1 MYKARSSTPIL
12 CVCLVR
18 GWMMLPDAAGCVGPA
33 LRPKGGWFPDTECQV
48 TQSVAHFA
56 AALRTQHN
64 AHIPYPLRWRI
75 GEMAWLPSSSNGAD
89 NADER
94 STASSGSSGHSQ
106 PNESPRSGHLN
117 GNNGGIRDTAA
128 AGRHPPAL
136 LRHAT
141 PHLQPKT
148 ESVSDGDGDGDAE
161 LSDFS
166 LNDTEEDEEDLRDY
180 IVLNGNQA
188 DGNRSLSSSPRS
200 HSRNG
205 LLTAPASSGSSVGGS
220 GGGGSGSGGG
230 GNGSGGNA
238 SSGGGSGGGATGGV
252 RKVFTNTRERW
263 RQQNVSGAFAE
274 LRKLVPTHPP
284 DKKLS
289 KNEILRSAIKYI
301 KLLTG
306 ILEWQQRQAPA
317 HPIRALLEPNN
328 NDNRMANGHAAD
340 VEHLEHQDVPSV
352 RHIKCERTDGQVHR
366 NGIGS
371 GHGHGNGNTGN
382 DLLMIAPGA
391 IVKNELLLESPLPL
405 GHPLAGPP
413 LQLATAPLAM
423 ADQTRISGPG
433 SGVKSASGRSS
444 KRRLKPEGGATDL
457 SLGKRRRT

>member
-1 MYKARSSTPIL
+1 
-12 CVCLVR
+12 
-18 GWMMLPDAAGCVGPA
+18 
-33 LRPKGGWFPDTECQV
+33 
-48 TQSVAHFA
+48 
-56 AALRTQHN
+56 
-64 AHIPYPLRWRI
+64 
-75 GEMAWLPSSSNGAD
+75 MAWLPSSSNGAD

-94 STASSGSSGHSQ
+94 STASSGSSGHS
-106 PNESPRSGHLN
+106 SGRREEEN
-117 GNNGGIRDTAA
+117 GASGSAGGGHEIR
-128 AGRHPPAL
+128 GRQPPAL

-148 ESVSDGDGDGDAE
+148 ESVSDGDADGDAE

-180 IVLNGNQA
+180 IVLNGSQA

-200 HSRNG
+200 HSR
-205 LLTAPASSGSSVGGS
+205 TAPPSSGSSAGGTGGPASGGALSNSGGS
-220 GGGGSGSGGG
+220 GGGIGIGG
-230 GNGSGGNA
+230 
-238 SSGGGSGGGATGGV
+238 GGV

-306 ILEWQQRQAPA
+306 ILEWQQRQQA
-317 HPIRALLEPNN
+317 HLEQNN
-328 NDNRMANGHAAD
+328 NDNRTVNGHALM
-340 VEHLEHQDVPSV
+340 EHHQGAEDAEMRPEERTDIATAV
-352 RHIKCERTDGQVHR
+352 RHIKCERSD
-366 NGIGS
+366 
-371 GHGHGNGNTGN
+371 GHGGN

-391 IVKNELLLESPLPL
+391 LIKTE
-405 GHPLAGPP
+405 
-413 LQLATAPLAM
+413 QLHEVSAPLANIPNPLSPSPM
-423 ADQTRISGPG
+423 PAVESRILAVGTG
-433 SGVKSASGRSS
+433 LRVGARSS
-444 KRRLKPEGGATDL
+444 KRRLKTEAGATDL

>member
-1 MYKARSSTPIL
+1 
-12 CVCLVR
+12 
-18 GWMMLPDAAGCVGPA
+18 
-33 LRPKGGWFPDTECQV
+33 
-48 TQSVAHFA
+48 
-56 AALRTQHN
+56 
-64 AHIPYPLRWRI
+64 
-75 GEMAWLPSSSNGAD
+75 MAWLPSSSNGAD

-106 PNESPRSGHLN
+106 PNESPRSGHMN
-117 GNNGGIRDTAA
+117 GNGGMRDTA

-148 ESVSDGDGDGDAE
+148 ESISDGDGDAE

-220 GGGGSGSGGG
+220 GGGG

-306 ILEWQQRQAPA
+306 ILEWQQRQAPS
-317 HPIRALLEPNN
+317 HPIRAQLEPNN

-340 VEHLEHQDVPSV
+340 GELENPDVPPV
-352 RHIKCERTDGQVHR
+352 RHIKCERTDAQLHR
-366 NGIGS
+366 NGI

-391 IVKNELLLESPLPL
+391 VVKSELLLESPLPL
-405 GHPLAGPP
+405 GHPLTGPP
-413 LQLATAPLAM
+413 LPLPTAPLAM
-423 ADQTRISGPG
+423 AETQRISGTV

>member
-1 MYKARSSTPIL
+1 
-12 CVCLVR
+12 
-18 GWMMLPDAAGCVGPA
+18 
-33 LRPKGGWFPDTECQV
+33 
-48 TQSVAHFA
+48 
-56 AALRTQHN
+56 
-64 AHIPYPLRWRI
+64 
-75 GEMAWLPSSSNGAD
+75 MAWLPSSSNGAD

-94 STASSGSSGHSQ
+94 STASSGSSGHSSGRRDEA
-106 PNESPRSGHLN
+106 NSSPRSGN
-117 GNNGGIRDTAA
+117 GNGATVRDSGRTA
-128 AGRHPPAL
+128 PPAL

-188 DGNRSLSSSPRS
+188 DANRSLSSSPRS

-205 LLTAPASSGSSVGGS
+205 LLTAPPSSGSSGCTASGGAVGGGGCGGTAGGGTAS
-220 GGGGSGSGGG
+220 GGGGTGGHVV
-230 GNGSGGNA
+230 
-238 SSGGGSGGGATGGV
+238 GGV

-306 ILEWQQRQAPA
+306 ILEWQQRQVPA
-317 HPIRALLEPNN
+317 HPPYPGSGPETNN
-328 NDNRMANGHAAD
+328 NDNRTLNGHAD
-340 VEHLEHQDVPSV
+340 SDLEQPDISAV
-352 RHIKCERTDGQVHR
+352 RHIKCERTDGGGGGASTVPHR
-366 NGIGS
+366 NGG
-371 GHGHGNGNTGN
+371 GN

-391 IVKNELLLESPLPL
+391 LVKSEHLLESPLPSNHSH
-405 GHPLAGPP
+405 GHIPSLAHSLPGTGLVPVP
-413 LQLATAPLAM
+413 ESRL
-423 ADQTRISGPG
+423 ISSSTGAVVPKLTT
-433 SGVKSASGRSS
+433 SRSS
-444 KRRLKPEGGATDL
+444 KRRLKSEAGAGATDL

>member
-1 MYKARSSTPIL
+1 
-12 CVCLVR
+12 
-18 GWMMLPDAAGCVGPA
+18 
-33 LRPKGGWFPDTECQV
+33 
-48 TQSVAHFA
+48 
-56 AALRTQHN
+56 
-64 AHIPYPLRWRI
+64 
-75 GEMAWLPSSSNGAD
+75 MAWLPSSSNGAD

-94 STASSGSSGHSQ
+94 STASSGSSGHSSGRRDEA
-106 PNESPRSGHLN
+106 NSSPRSGTGN
-117 GNNGGIRDTAA
+117 GAAVRDSGRTA
-128 AGRHPPAL
+128 PPAL

-148 ESVSDGDGDGDAE
+148 ESVSDGDGDGDGDAE

-188 DGNRSLSSSPRS
+188 DANRSLSSSPRS

-205 LLTAPASSGSSVGGS
+205 LLTAPPSTGSSGCTASGGAIGGTGGAGGGGAGPA
-220 GGGGSGSGGG
+220 GGGGSGGHVV
-230 GNGSGGNA
+230 
-238 SSGGGSGGGATGGV
+238 GGV

-306 ILEWQQRQAPA
+306 ILEWQQRQVPHA
-317 HPIRALLEPNN
+317 HSAYLGAGAGPETNN
-328 NDNRMANGHAAD
+328 NDNRTVNGHAD
-340 VEHLEHQDVPSV
+340 SDLEQPDISAV
-352 RHIKCERTDGQVHR
+352 RHIKCERTDGGGGAAVAVAQR
-366 NGIGS
+366 NGG
-371 GHGHGNGNTGN
+371 GGN
-382 DLLMIAPGA
+382 DLLMIAPSA
-391 IVKNELLLESPLPL
+391 LVESPLPL
-405 GHPLAGPP
+405 NHIPSLAHSLPG
-413 LQLATAPLAM
+413 TALVAVPESRL
-423 ADQTRISGPG
+423 IS
-433 SGVKSASGRSS
+433 SSAGAVMPKLNASRSS
-444 KRRLKPEGGATDL
+444 KRRLKSEAGATDL

>member
-1 MYKARSSTPIL
+1 MPRPG
-12 CVCLVR
+12 V
-18 GWMMLPDAAGCVGPA
+18 DAARCCWMRWPRPPSKRGLVPRHTVPA
-33 LRPKGGWFPDTECQV
+33 V
-48 TQSVAHFA
+48 AQSVAHFA

-64 AHIPYPLRWRI
+64 AHIAYLLRRRI

-117 GNNGGIRDTAA
+117 GNSGGIRDTAA

-148 ESVSDGDGDGDAE
+148 ESVSDGDGDAE

-220 GGGGSGSGGG
+220 GGGGGG

-317 HPIRALLEPNN
+317 HPIRAQLEPNN

-340 VEHLEHQDVPSV
+340 VEHLDHQDVPSV
-352 RHIKCERTDGQVHR
+352 RHIKCERTDGQMHR

-371 GHGHGNGNTGN
+371 GHGHGHGHGNGNTGN

-391 IVKNELLLESPLPL
+391 IVKSELLLESPMPL

>member
-1 MYKARSSTPIL
+1 
-12 CVCLVR
+12 
-18 GWMMLPDAAGCVGPA
+18 
-33 LRPKGGWFPDTECQV
+33 
-48 TQSVAHFA
+48 
-56 AALRTQHN
+56 
-64 AHIPYPLRWRI
+64 
-75 GEMAWLPSSSNGAD
+75 MAWLPSSSNGAD

-94 STASSGSSGHSQ
+94 STASSGSSGHSSGRRDDS
-106 PNESPRSGHLN
+106 NSSPRSGN
-117 GNNGGIRDTAA
+117 GSGAAIRDSGRTA
-128 AGRHPPAL
+128 PPAL

-188 DGNRSLSSSPRS
+188 DASRSLSSSPRS

-205 LLTAPASSGSSVGGS
+205 LLTAPPSSGSSGCTASGGAVAGGCGGTGGGGVGS
-220 GGGGSGSGGG
+220 GGGTGGHVV
-230 GNGSGGNA
+230 
-238 SSGGGSGGGATGGV
+238 GGV

-306 ILEWQQRQAPA
+306 ILEWQQRQVPA
-317 HPIRALLEPNN
+317 HPAYPVVGPETNN
-328 NDNRMANGHAAD
+328 NDNRTVNGHAD
-340 VEHLEHQDVPSV
+340 SDLEQPDISTV
-352 RHIKCERTDGQVHR
+352 RHIKCERTDGQHAVIGGGGGAAAVAQR
-366 NGIGS
+366 NGG
-371 GHGHGNGNTGN
+371 GAN

-391 IVKNELLLESPLPL
+391 LVKTEHLLESPLPSSHTHTPAHSL
-405 GHPLAGPP
+405 PGNAALVAVPESRLISSSARAMVPK
-413 LQLATAPLAM
+413 LTA
-423 ADQTRISGPG
+423 S
-433 SGVKSASGRSS
+433 RSS
-444 KRRLKPEGGATDL
+444 KRRLKSEAGACATDL

>member
-1 MYKARSSTPIL
+1 
-12 CVCLVR
+12 
-18 GWMMLPDAAGCVGPA
+18 
-33 LRPKGGWFPDTECQV
+33 
-48 TQSVAHFA
+48 
-56 AALRTQHN
+56 
-64 AHIPYPLRWRI
+64 
-75 GEMAWLPSSSNGAD
+75 MAWLPSSSNGAD

-94 STASSGSSGHSQ
+94 STASSGSSGNSQ
-106 PNESPRSGHLN
+106 TNESPHSGHLN
-117 GNNGGIRDTAA
+117 GNGNGVIRDT
-128 AGRHPPAL
+128 GRHPPAL

-148 ESVSDGDGDGDAE
+148 ESVSDGDGDAE

-205 LLTAPASSGSSVGGS
+205 LLTAPASSGSSVGG
-220 GGGGSGSGGG
+220 GGGG
-230 GNGSGGNA
+230 GNISGGNA
-238 SSGGGSGGGATGGV
+238 SSGGGGATGGV

-306 ILEWQQRQAPA
+306 ILEWQQRQVPSLSS
-317 HPIRALLEPNN
+317 RGQLEPNN
-328 NDNRMANGHAAD
+328 NDNRMTNGHAAD
-340 VEHLEHQDVPSV
+340 GELENADLPAV
-352 RHIKCERTDGQVHR
+352 RHIKCERTDGQQQR
-366 NGIGS
+366 NGIG
-371 GHGHGNGNTGN
+371 NGGN

-391 IVKNELLLESPLPL
+391 IIKSELLLESPLPL
-405 GHPLAGPP
+405 GLPLPGTP
-413 LQLATAPLAM
+413 LPLSTAPLAL
-423 ADQTRISGPG
+423 AESRLSGSVSGIKPTG
-433 SGVKSASGRSS
+433 SRSS
-444 KRRLKPEGGATDL
+444 KRRLKAEGGATDL
-457 SLGKRRRT
+457 SLSKRRRT

>member
-1 MYKARSSTPIL
+1 
-12 CVCLVR
+12 
-18 GWMMLPDAAGCVGPA
+18 
-33 LRPKGGWFPDTECQV
+33 
-48 TQSVAHFA
+48 
-56 AALRTQHN
+56 
-64 AHIPYPLRWRI
+64 
-75 GEMAWLPSSSNGAD
+75 MAWLPSSSNGAD

-106 PNESPRSGHLN
+106 TNGSPRSGHVN
-117 GNNGGIRDTAA
+117 GNGVVRDI
-128 AGRHPPAL
+128 GRQPPAL

-148 ESVSDGDGDGDAE
+148 ESVSDGDGDAE

-188 DGNRSLSSSPRS
+188 DGSRSLSSSPRS

-205 LLTAPASSGSSVGGS
+205 LLTAPPSSGSSA
-220 GGGGSGSGGG
+220 GGGGGG
-230 GNGSGGNA
+230 GNASSSGGNA
-238 SSGGGSGGGATGGV
+238 SGGAGGGGATGGV

-306 ILEWQQRQAPA
+306 ILEWQQRQVPA
-317 HPIRALLEPNN
+317 HPTGGQLEPNN
-328 NDNRMANGHAAD
+328 NDNRVMNGHAAD
-340 VEHLEHQDVPSV
+340 GELENPDMPTV
-352 RHIKCERTDGQVHR
+352 RHIKCERTDGQQQR
-366 NGIGS
+366 N
-371 GHGHGNGNTGN
+371 GNGNGNGGN

-391 IVKNELLLESPLPL
+391 VIKSEHLLESALPL
-405 GHPLAGPP
+405 
-413 LQLATAPLAM
+413 QIAPQAM
-423 ADQTRISGPG
+423 VESRISGTVSGLKAAG
-433 SGVKSASGRSS
+433 SRSS
-444 KRRLKPEGGATDL
+444 KRRLKPEGGVTDL
-457 SLGKRRRT
+457 SLGKHRRT

>member
-1 MYKARSSTPIL
+1 
-12 CVCLVR
+12 
-18 GWMMLPDAAGCVGPA
+18 
-33 LRPKGGWFPDTECQV
+33 
-48 TQSVAHFA
+48 
-56 AALRTQHN
+56 
-64 AHIPYPLRWRI
+64 
-75 GEMAWLPSSSNGAD
+75 MAWLPSSSNGAD

-106 PNESPRSGHLN
+106 TNESPHSGNIN
-117 GNNGGIRDTAA
+117 GNGVIRDT
-128 AGRHPPAL
+128 GRHPPAL

-148 ESVSDGDGDGDAE
+148 ESVSDGDGDAE

-180 IVLNGNQA
+180 IVLSGNQA

-205 LLTAPASSGSSVGGS
+205 LLTAPPSSGSSVGG
-220 GGGGSGSGGG
+220 GCGG
-230 GNGSGGNA
+230 GNVSGGNA
-238 SSGGGSGGGATGGV
+238 SSGGGGGVTGGV

-306 ILEWQQRQAPA
+306 ILEWQQRQEPSLQT
-317 HPIRALLEPNN
+317 RGQLEPNN
-328 NDNRMANGHAAD
+328 NDNRMVNGHAAD
-340 VEHLEHQDVPSV
+340 GELENASIPAV
-352 RHIKCERTDGQVHR
+352 RHIKCERADGQQQR
-366 NGIGS
+366 IGL
-371 GHGHGNGNTGN
+371 GNGGN

-391 IVKNELLLESPLPL
+391 IIKSELLLETPLPL
-405 GHPLAGPP
+405 GQPVLGTPLP
-413 LQLATAPLAM
+413 LPTAPLAIVES
-423 ADQTRISGPG
+423 RISGTVSGIKVIG
-433 SGVKSASGRSS
+433 SRTS
-444 KRRLKPEGGATDL
+444 KRRLKSESGATDL
-457 SLGKRRRT
+457 SVGKRRRT

>member
-1 MYKARSSTPIL
+1 
-12 CVCLVR
+12 
-18 GWMMLPDAAGCVGPA
+18 
-33 LRPKGGWFPDTECQV
+33 
-48 TQSVAHFA
+48 
-56 AALRTQHN
+56 
-64 AHIPYPLRWRI
+64 
-75 GEMAWLPSSSNGAD
+75 MAWLPSSSNGAD

-106 PNESPRSGHLN
+106 PSESPRSGHLN
-117 GNNGGIRDTAA
+117 GNGGIRDSAG
-128 AGRHPPAL
+128 GRHPPAL

-148 ESVSDGDGDGDAE
+148 ESVSDGDGDAE

-220 GGGGSGSGGG
+220 GGGGGT
-230 GNGSGGNA
+230 GSGGNA
-238 SSGGGSGGGATGGV
+238 SSGGGATGGV

-306 ILEWQQRQAPA
+306 ILEWQQRQAPS
-317 HPIRALLEPNN
+317 HSIRAQLEPNN

-340 VEHLEHQDVPSV
+340 VELDNPDVPPV
-352 RHIKCERTDGQVHR
+352 RHIKCERTDGQMQR
-366 NGIGS
+366 NGHGH

-391 IVKNELLLESPLPL
+391 IVKSELLLESPLPL
-405 GHPLAGPP
+405 GHPLTGPP
-413 LQLATAPLAM
+413 LQLATAPLSM
-423 ADQTRISGPG
+423 AETRISGTA

>member
-1 MYKARSSTPIL
+1 
-12 CVCLVR
+12 
-18 GWMMLPDAAGCVGPA
+18 
-33 LRPKGGWFPDTECQV
+33 
-48 TQSVAHFA
+48 
-56 AALRTQHN
+56 
-64 AHIPYPLRWRI
+64 
-75 GEMAWLPSSSNGAD
+75 MAWLPSSSNGAD

-106 PNESPRSGHLN
+106 ANGSPSPRSGNGHGN
-117 GNNGGIRDTAA
+117 GNGNGVIRDS
-128 AGRHPPAL
+128 GRQPPAL

-148 ESVSDGDGDGDAE
+148 ESVSDGDGDAE

-205 LLTAPASSGSSVGGS
+205 LLTAPPSSGSSA
-220 GGGGSGSGGG
+220 GGGGGG
-230 GNGSGGNA
+230 GNASSSGGNA
-238 SSGGGSGGGATGGV
+238 SGGGGGGVGGTGGV

-306 ILEWQQRQAPA
+306 ILEWQQQRGPTGGQ
-317 HPIRALLEPNN
+317 LLETNN
-328 NDNRMANGHAAD
+328 NDNKMVNGHAAD
-340 VEHLEHQDVPSV
+340 GELVENNPDMASV
-352 RHIKCERTDGQVHR
+352 RHIKCERTEAHHQQR
-366 NGIGS
+366 NG
-371 GHGHGNGNTGN
+371 NGGN
-382 DLLMIAPGA
+382 DLLMIAPA
-391 IVKNELLLESPLPL
+391 IIKSELLLESPLPL
-405 GHPLAGPP
+405 SIAPQAMVEARMS
-413 LQLATAPLAM
+413 ATSV
-423 ADQTRISGPG
+423 SGLKPTG
-433 SGVKSASGRSS
+433 SGSASRSS

-457 SLGKRRRT
+457 SLAKRRRT

>member
-1 MYKARSSTPIL
+1 
-12 CVCLVR
+12 
-18 GWMMLPDAAGCVGPA
+18 
-33 LRPKGGWFPDTECQV
+33 
-48 TQSVAHFA
+48 
-56 AALRTQHN
+56 
-64 AHIPYPLRWRI
+64 
-75 GEMAWLPSSSNGAD
+75 MAWLPSSSNGAD

-106 PNESPRSGHLN
+106 TNESSHSGNIN
-117 GNNGGIRDTAA
+117 GNGVIRDT
-128 AGRHPPAL
+128 GRHPPAL

-148 ESVSDGDGDGDAE
+148 ESVSDGDGDVE

-166 LNDTEEDEEDLRDY
+166 LNDTEDDEEDLRDY

-200 HSRNG
+200 HSHNG
-205 LLTAPASSGSSVGGS
+205 LLTAPPSSGSSVGG
-220 GGGGSGSGGG
+220 GGVG
-230 GNGSGGNA
+230 GNVSGGNV
-238 SSGGGSGGGATGGV
+238 SSGGGATGGV

-306 ILEWQQRQAPA
+306 ILEWQQRQTPSLPA
-317 HPIRALLEPNN
+317 RSQVEPNN
-328 NDNRMANGHAAD
+328 NDNRIVNGHEAD
-340 VEHLEHQDVPSV
+340 GELENASIPAV
-352 RHIKCERTDGQVHR
+352 RHIKCERADNQQQR
-366 NGIGS
+366 NGL
-371 GHGHGNGNTGN
+371 GNGGN

-391 IVKNELLLESPLPL
+391 VIKRELLLETPLPL
-405 GHPLAGPP
+405 GQPVPGTPLP
-413 LQLATAPLAM
+413 TASLPIVES
-423 ADQTRISGPG
+423 RISGNV
-433 SGVKSASGRSS
+433 SGIKLTGGRTS
-444 KRRLKPEGGATDL
+444 KRRLKSESGATDL
-457 SLGKRRRT
+457 SVGKRRRM

>member
-1 MYKARSSTPIL
+1 
-12 CVCLVR
+12 
-18 GWMMLPDAAGCVGPA
+18 
-33 LRPKGGWFPDTECQV
+33 
-48 TQSVAHFA
+48 
-56 AALRTQHN
+56 
-64 AHIPYPLRWRI
+64 
-75 GEMAWLPSSSNGAD
+75 MAWLPSSSNGAD

-94 STASSGSSGHSQ
+94 STASSGSSGHSSGRRDEA
-106 PNESPRSGHLN
+106 NSSPRSGN
-117 GNNGGIRDTAA
+117 GSGAHVRDSGRTA
-128 AGRHPPAL
+128 PPAL

-148 ESVSDGDGDGDAE
+148 ESVSDNDGDGDAE

-188 DGNRSLSSSPRS
+188 DANRSLSSSPRS

-205 LLTAPASSGSSVGGS
+205 LLTAPPSSGSSGCTAS
-220 GGGGSGSGGG
+220 GGVIGGG
-230 GNGSGGNA
+230 CA
-238 SSGGGSGGGATGGV
+238 GGAGPGGAGTGGHVVGGV

-306 ILEWQQRQAPA
+306 ILEWQQRQVPA
-317 HPIRALLEPNN
+317 HPAYPAAGPETNN
-328 NDNRMANGHAAD
+328 NDNRTVNGHAD
-340 VEHLEHQDVPSV
+340 SDLEQPDISVV
-352 RHIKCERTDGQVHR
+352 RHIKCERTDGGGGAGGVAVSQR
-366 NGIGS
+366 NGG
-371 GHGHGNGNTGN
+371 GN

-391 IVKNELLLESPLPL
+391 LVKSEHLLESPLPSNHSH
-405 GHPLAGPP
+405 GHNIPSLAHSLPG
-413 LQLATAPLAM
+413 TAMVAVPESRL
-423 ADQTRISGPG
+423 IS
-433 SGVKSASGRSS
+433 SSSSTGVVVPKLSASRSS
-444 KRRLKPEGGATDL
+444 KRRLKSEAGAGATDL